1 MAVMPMKR
9 ISVTALRKD
18 RKQILERLQR
28 AEAVE
33 IDRAEAVDAVFQK
46 QDMSARSAECRRQA
60 EAAEKALEIVN
71 KLSPPGGSPLDSL
84 AGRKEIS
91 TAEYERLTAE
101 QEKLQETAAEILRL
115 DKEVQENRAEIPRLE
130 NERLTLEP
138 WKSVD
143 VPLSCGG
150 TKTTAM
156 LAGTLPGAWTLE
168 TILTD
173 IHEAAPELEAFDAN
187 VISTSEE
194 QTAILCFVRKKDEN
208 VLLEALRGL
217 GFAAAPKSDR
227 NPSEAIREIDEKI
240 ETAKQTIQTDLEKLK
255 SFAGE
260 REKLQLLQDCCSMQ
274 ADKYDVI
281 SDLLQSKYTFSLTG
295 WVPAEQE
302 TEISGLLSGFD
313 LVLEFAE
320 PQPGEIPPVKLKNNS
335 YTAPVE
341 GVVESYSL
349 PAPGEMDPSAV
360 MATFYYI
367 CFGLM
372 LSDAAY
378 GIIMVLGTLYCLK
391 KYPRMEEGMRKFM
404 KMFFYCGIST
414 TFWGFLFGSFFG
426 DSVNVIATTFF
437 GRPDISLPAIWFEPV
452 DKPMKMLVFS
462 FVVGIIHLFTGL
474 GIKLYAEVKA
484 GKWKDAIF
492 DAGFWYMLV
501 GGGIIYLLTMSMVTE
516 MLGLS
521 FTLPA
526 SVGSAAAIVAGIGA
540 VGIVLTDGRSSKS
553 WFKRILKGLYGVYG
567 VTSWLS
573 DILSYSRL
581 LALGLATSVIST
593 VFNKMGSMLGASVPG
608 VIVFILVFLIGH
620 SMNIAINALG
630 AYVHTNRL
638 QYVEFFGKFY
648 EGGGRK
654 INPFGEKT
662 KYYKV
667 LEAK

>member
-9 ISVTALRKD
+9 ITITALRRD

-28 AEAVE
+28 EEAVE
-33 IDRAEAVDAVFQK
+33 IDRAEAVDVVFRK
-46 QDMSARSAECRRQA
+46 EDMSVRSTELRRQA
-60 EAAEKALEIVN
+60 EMAEKALEIID
-71 KLSPPGGSPLDSL
+71 KLTPPGGGPLDSF

-91 TAEYERLTAE
+91 SEEYERRTGE
-101 QEKLQETAAEILRL
+101 QKKLQETASEILRL
-115 DKEVQENRAEIPRLE
+115 DKEVQEDRAEIPRLE
-130 NERLTLEP
+130 NERRTLEP
-138 WKSVD
+138 WRAVD
-143 VPLSCGG
+143 VPLNTSG
-150 TKTTAM
+150 TKSTAM

-168 TILTD
+168 EVLKKL
-173 IHEAAPELEAFDAN
+173 HESAPELEAFDLN
-187 VISTSEE
+187 VISSAEE
-194 QTAILCFVRKKDEN
+194 QTALIGFVGKKNEN
-208 VLLEALRGL
+208 TLLEALRSF
-217 GFAAAPKSDR
+217 GFAAAPKSER
-227 NPSEAIREIDEKI
+227 NPGEAIREIDEKI
-240 ETAKQTIQTDLEKLK
+240 QNTEKQIQADLERLK
-255 SFAGE
+255 MLASE
-260 REKLQLLQDCCSMQ
+260 REKLRLLQDSCTLQ

-281 SDLLQSKYTFSLTG
+281 SELLQSKYTFTLSG
-295 WVPAEQE
+295 WLPAEQE
-302 TEISGLLSGFD
+302 AEIAALLSGFD
-313 LVLEFAE
+313 LVLEFADPRPE
-320 PQPGEIPPVKLKNNS
+320 EIPPVKLKNNA
-335 YTAPVE
+335 YAAPVE

-349 PAPGEMDPSAV
+349 PAPGELDPSMV

-378 GIIMVLGTLYCLK
+378 GIIMVLGTWYCLK
-391 KYPRMEEGMRKFM
+391 KYPKMEEGMRKFM

-426 DSVNVIATTFF
+426 DSVNVIASTFF
-437 GRPDISLPAIWFEPV
+437 GRPDISLPALWFEPV
-452 DKPMKMLVFS
+452 NKPMKMLVFS
-462 FVVGIIHLFTGL
+462 FAVGIIHLFTGL
-474 GIKLYAEVKA
+474 GIKLYVNVKDR
-484 GKWKDAIF
+484 KWKDALF

-516 MLGLS
+516 MLGLG

-526 SVGSAAAIVAGIGA
+526 PAGNAAAIIAGIGA

-593 VFNKMGSMLGASVPG
+593 VFNKMGSMLGASIPG
-608 VIVFILVFLIGH
+608 AVVFILVFVIGH